1 MWVVHRGFRAVT
13 LCCRLRLVI
22 LLRVGGLAV
31 RLEDRQVALD
41 PVVLADLT
49 AAAGPVGPLDDLTPV
64 SEPTGPLEDLAPAPR
79 LTAPVDLTARAPQAA
94 LVVPVASLAPAA
106 PN

>member
-22 LLRVGGLAV
+22 LLRVGGLSV
-31 RLEDRQVALD
+31 HPEDRPVALD

-49 AAAGPVGPLDDLTPV
+49 GAVGPVGPLDDLARAA
-64 SEPTGPLEDLAPAPR
+64 EPTGSLEDLAPAPR
-79 LTAPVDLTARAPQAA
+79 LTSPVDLTARAPQAA
-94 LVVPVASLAPAA
+94 LVASLALAA